1 MTRFT
6 LYIVPF
12 LFILPLPWSFSSA
25 NGLFYREL
33 FYAYTA
39 TALSALLILQTVL
52 YRNKENGSF
61 SPLDKVLLLFILLY
75 YRAPYFPRR
84 RTRWQYEIPKRRCP
98 SFSISLDTKNAR
110 QKRRTLCHSIVR
122 DCRSHHCHTA
132 IHRMDRKRT
141 CLF

>member
-25 NGLFYREL
+25 NGLFYSEL

-39 TALSALLILQTVL
+39 TALSALLIHQTVL

-61 SPLDKVLLLFILLY
+61 SPLIKLSFYLSYILPDTLFSMETNPP
-75 YRAPYFPRR
+75 AV
-84 RTRWQYEIPKRRCP
+84 WN
-98 SFSISLDTKNAR
+98 S
-110 QKRRTLCHSIVR
+110 
-122 DCRSHHCHTA
+122 
-132 IHRMDRKRT
+132 
-141 CLF
+141 